1 KWLVLAVLVRFPF
14 TRRFWALP
22 ILIALC
28 QSQKEDKQHHR
39 RHKTPA
45 QVLAQLLLLLRRWFP
60 DRTFVGAADGGF
72 ASHELAGSVARAR
85 GRTQLVSRFYPN
97 AGLYDPR
104 VAVVGKA
111 NGKRATGGKRRVKG
125 DKRAT
130 PQEVVAQTA
139 QRQRLRV
146 SWYGGGQRT
155 VEVVS
160 GTGHWYKAGQELV
173 ELRWVYVH
181 DLE

>member
-28 QSQKEDKQHHR
+28 HSQKEDKQHHR

-45 QVLAQLLLLLRRWFP
+45 QVLAQMLLLLRRWFP
-60 DRTFVGAADGGF
+60 DRTFVCAADGGF
-72 ASHELAGSVARAR
+72 ASHQLAASVSRSR
-85 GRTQLVSRFYPN
+85 GRTQLVSRFYAN
-97 AGLYDPR
+97 AGLYDPPPPVLR
-104 VAVVGKA
+104 KA
-111 NGKRATGGKRRVKG
+111 NGKRATAGKPRVKG

-130 PQEVVAQTA
+130 PEQVVAQTA

-146 SWYGGGQRT
+146 SWYGGGKRT

-160 GTGHWYKAGQELV
+160 GTGHWYKAGQGLV
-173 ELRWVYVH
+173 ELRWVYV
-181 DLE
+181 